1 MLDRPVILTGFMG
14 SGKSTVGRVLAKEL
28 GCPFIDLDEYISS
41 EAGKTINEIFAES
54 GEIAFR
60 KMESICL
67 EKVLNGDM
75 AVIATGGG
83 SVISVQNRILMRNR
97 GYIVNLLA
105 PISLIM
111 KRLHKSNDRPLY
123 AANITEDRLSRLMD
137 ERKLFYAD
145 ADIRIDTDNKSVE
158 DVASII
164 VNSLKELSA

>member
-41 EAGKTINEIFAES
+41 EAGKTINEIFTET

-83 SVISVQNRILMRNR
+83 SVISVQNRILMRNK

-105 PISLIM
+105 PISLLM
-111 KRLHKSNDRPLY
+111 KRLHKTNDRPLY